1 MLISSC
7 LSDNNYRDIFLYDP
21 NGGMSSI
28 IFIAIFFLGSC
39 RLNRV
44 KGEPPMPAKKLNN
57 PLPLDDQLCYAI
69 YSAGMAIQRVYKPLL
84 DDLGLTYPQYLAL
97 NVLWREDKLT
107 VGSIAERLALESST
121 LTPLLKRLE
130 AAGLLRRTRSPANE
144 RQVVVALTDKGRE
157 LRSRAGCLADAL
169 LSSSGQS
176 PAHLNQINRDV
187 RELRDAI
194 YEHTGVWRSTA

>member
-1 MLISSC
+1 
-7 LSDNNYRDIFLYDP
+7 
-21 NGGMSSI
+21 
-28 IFIAIFFLGSC
+28 
-39 RLNRV
+39 V
-44 KGEPPMPAKKLNN
+44 PAKKRNN
-57 PLPLDDQLCYAI
+57 PVPLDDQLCFAI

-84 DDLGLTYPQYLAL
+84 DDLGLTYPQYLVL
-97 NVLWREDKLT
+97 NILWREDKLT

-130 AAGLLRRTRSPANE
+130 AAGLLRRTRNPANE

-187 RELRDAI
+187 RELREAI
-194 YEHTGVWRSTA
+194 YENTGVWRSTA

>member
-1 MLISSC
+1 
-7 LSDNNYRDIFLYDP
+7 
-21 NGGMSSI
+21 MS
-28 IFIAIFFLGSC
+28 
-39 RLNRV
+39 
-44 KGEPPMPAKKLNN
+44 AKKPDD

-69 YSAGMAIQRVYKPLL
+69 YSAGMAIQRIYKPLL
-84 DDLGLTYPQYLAL
+84 DDLGLTYPQYLVL

-130 AAGLLRRTRSPANE
+130 AAGHLSRTRNPANE
-144 RQVVVALTDKGRE
+144 RQVVVALTDTGRE

-176 PAHLNQINRDV
+176 PAHLNRINRDV

-194 YEHTGVWRSTA
+194 YEHTGIWKTDG

>member
-1 MLISSC
+1 
-7 LSDNNYRDIFLYDP
+7 
-21 NGGMSSI
+21 MS
-28 IFIAIFFLGSC
+28 
-39 RLNRV
+39 
-44 KGEPPMPAKKLNN
+44 AKKPDD

-69 YSAGMAIQRVYKPLL
+69 YSAGMAIQRIYKPLL
-84 DDLGLTYPQYLAL
+84 DDLGLTYPQYLVL

-130 AAGLLRRTRSPANE
+130 AAGHLSRTRNPANE
-144 RQVVVALTDKGRE
+144 RQVVVALTDTGRE

-169 LSSSGQS
+169 LSASGQS
-176 PAHLNQINRDV
+176 PAHLNRINRDV

-194 YEHTGVWRSTA
+194 YEHTGIWKTDG

>member
-1 MLISSC
+1 M
-7 LSDNNYRDIFLYDP
+7 
-21 NGGMSSI
+21 
-28 IFIAIFFLGSC
+28 
-39 RLNRV
+39 
-44 KGEPPMPAKKLNN
+44 PPKKLNN

-84 DDLGLTYPQYLAL
+84 DDLGLTYPQYLVL

-107 VGSIAERLALESST
+107 VGGIAERLALESST

-130 AAGLLRRTRSPANE
+130 AAGLLRRTRNPANE